1 LNTHKKCQLYAC
13 RGKVSDN
20 ISGIYYGNFGA
31 NQGSDKSLQIDDL
44 TPNHDDDT

>member
-1 LNTHKKCQLYAC
+1 MLAEVKFQ
-13 RGKVSDN
+13 
-20 ISGIYYGNFGA
+20 IIYQVFIMLFGA